1 MRLQLSDYPLDGI
14 RIGRTMRLS
23 RNTIIELVR
32 AFGFRTH
39 AGLQQVALQ
48 FGLEEVLGGGGIAP
62 EETNLMQYLIQ
73 NAGLKGPRGSSLVL
87 ELTEFLFEQSCGPNA
102 WPPKTPEEAFP
113 RLVNALRQDGYAVD
127 GLTLRSVLP
136 EAVPVAQ
143 QEDELT
149 HLLKKHAFT
158 TALGHLE
165 QAIAAHTRGDWAA
178 ANGQLRS
185 FVEELFDR
193 IAHELSGGST
203 AALPTSHARREW
215 LANSSPPFLE
225 TPLNEWEIGGNGGFV
240 QGFCRRL
247 QPAGS
252 HPGLSDEADSTFRLH
267 LVIIVAGHYLCRF
280 DQRLNP

>member
-1 MRLQLSDYPLDGI
+1 MRF
-14 RIGRTMRLS
+14 S

-48 FGLEEVLGGGGIAP
+48 FGLEEALGGGGIEP
-62 EETNLMQYLIQ
+62 KETSLMQYLIQ
-73 NAGLKGPRGSSLVL
+73 NGGLKGPRGSSLVL
-87 ELTEFLFEQSCGPNA
+87 EFTEFLFEQRCGPTA
-102 WPPKTPEEAFP
+102 WPLKTPEEAFP
-113 RLVNALRQDGYAVD
+113 RLVNALKQDGYAVD

-149 HLLKKHAFT
+149 YLLKKHALP

-165 QAIAAHTRGDWAA
+165 QGDWAA

-215 LANSSPPFLE
+215 LANSSPAFLE
-225 TPLNEWEIGGNGGFV
+225 TLLNEWEVGGKGGFV
-240 QGFCRRL
+240 QGFWRRL

-267 LVIIVAGHYLCRF
+267 LVIIVAGYYLRRF
-280 DQRLNP
+280 DQRVNP